1 MKKHLLIILFGSLSM
16 LAFAQTSDESDIKKV
31 CEAET
36 RAWLEKDA
44 TTFNNCWQQRPYSR
58 IIVTTEEG
66 QTISIRSDQMAAA
79 TVENMG
85 GGGTFA
91 NSNYQ
96 IHVEDNSAWA
106 TYDELKTD
114 AAGPHPSY
122 EIRLL
127 EKVNGAWKIVGMSVH
142 HYKAR

>member
-44 TTFNNCWQQRPYSR
+44 TTFNNCWQLRPYSR
-58 IIVTTEEG
+58 ILVTTEEG

-79 TVENMG
+79 NVETMG
-85 GGGTFA
+85 GGGTFS

-96 IHVEDNSAWA
+96 IHVEGNSAWA
-106 TYDELKTD
+106 IYDELKTD
-114 AAGPHPSY
+114 ATGQHPSY
-122 EIRLL
+122 EMRLL
-127 EKVNGAWKIVGMSVH
+127 EKVNGVWKIVGMSVH
-142 HYKAR
+142 HYKMR